1 MEAYKAN
8 SARQAMFNE
17 FKINNSFTLE
27 NSFFMKNSSCGC
39 EGNDTQ
45 GSEKKAHEGDSDDL
59 ESMKADLCVEPSSP
73 SKKYDKF

>member
-1 MEAYKAN
+1 
-8 SARQAMFNE
+8 MFNE

-27 NSFFMKNSSCGC
+27 NSFFSKTACSC
-39 EGNDTQ
+39 EANETL

-59 ESMKADLCVEPSSP
+59 ESMKADLCIEPSSP